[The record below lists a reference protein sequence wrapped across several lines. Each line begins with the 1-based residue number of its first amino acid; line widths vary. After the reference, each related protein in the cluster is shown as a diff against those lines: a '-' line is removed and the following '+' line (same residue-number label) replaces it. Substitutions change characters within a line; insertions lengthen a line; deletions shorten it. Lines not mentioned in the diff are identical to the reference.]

1 MDRSANANVGPKVSQ
16 IANLFQRRPS
26 EVEVEPVKDNQT
38 APTGVSAPVVRSES
52 HAVRF
57 NNARALFEKL
67 GVENRAPR
75 PVALSLKNS
84 GSREDNLS
92 GDSPDVADPRTPSP
106 KRTTNYPLG
115 NGVAAKRD
123 PSKIYNASRAKSEKP
138 EKPEKPERKF
148 NSKELIEKQKNWTSH
163 FTKTRTT
170 RFNSDPNRCD
180 IIRAVPGA
188 ALYPGNEI
196 QQQSSFAP
204 AASITANIVTTAAI
218 PSATPAARYV
228 MSPCHVI
235 LFCSV
240 IFMIF
245 NVFFFVFFPKKKIL
259 NNCKYPTNAT
269 ISQGI
274 ATKSI
279 YIKIG

>member
-1 MDRSANANVGPKVSQ
+1 MDRSANVNVGPKVSQ

-228 MSPCHVI
+228 MMSRV
-235 LFCSV
+235 
-240 IFMIF
+240 
-245 NVFFFVFFPKKKIL
+245 
-259 NNCKYPTNAT
+259 T
-269 ISQGI
+269 
-274 ATKSI
+274 
-279 YIKIG
+279 

>member
-26 EVEVEPVKDNQT
+26 EVEAEPVKDIPN
-38 APTGVSAPVVRSES
+38 PTGVSAPVVRSES

-188 ALYPGNEI
+188 ALYPGNE
-196 QQQSSFAP
+196 QQSMH
-204 AASITANIVTTAAI
+204 ASSASMTANTISTAAI

-228 MSPCHVI
+228 ICQ
-235 LFCSV
+235 LFGQCV
-240 IFMIF
+240 CLL
-245 NVFFFVFFPKKKIL
+245 P
-259 NNCKYPTNAT
+259 
-269 ISQGI
+269 
-274 ATKSI
+274 
-279 YIKIG
+279 